1 MSKIINFVS
10 LAVFTLIL
18 TTGQLLFKRVGLSI
32 RGKSLVE
39 AGSILPAEP
48 TLYAALAT
56 YGLATLLWIW
66 ILARVPLVQ
75 AYPWIGAGLVIVP
88 LLSSHFYGEKV
99 TPLFWVGAGL
109 VAVGLVITQLA
120 TRST

>member
-1 MSKIINFVS
+1 MSNIINFLA

-18 TTGQLLFKRVGLSI
+18 ATGQLLFKRVGLSI
-32 RGKSLVE
+32 RGKSLLE
-39 AGSILPAEP
+39 AASIMPAEP

-56 YGLATLLWIW
+56 YGVATLLWIW

-88 LLSSHFYGEKV
+88 LLSSHLYGEKV
-99 TPLFWVGAGL
+99 SPLFWVGAGL
-109 VAVGLVITQLA
+109 IAVGLVLTQVA
-120 TRST
+120 TRGT